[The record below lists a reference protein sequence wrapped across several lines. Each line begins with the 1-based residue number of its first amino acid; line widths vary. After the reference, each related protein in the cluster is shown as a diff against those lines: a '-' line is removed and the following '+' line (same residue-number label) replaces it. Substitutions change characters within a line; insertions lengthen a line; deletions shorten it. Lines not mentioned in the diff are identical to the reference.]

1 NLEHN
6 NITMSKFRKKKS
18 NELPAV
24 NTASLP
30 DIVFMLL
37 FFFMVVTVLR
47 DDNLLVQNKLPKADQ
62 VEKLKKDRSV
72 YIYAGKPSARY
83 QEKYGSEPK
92 IQIGD
97 KYTDLSNLKFALTE
111 ARQKLLPELQD
122 KVMVALKVDEKTNTG
137 MVTDIKQELRDLNML
152 KIIYIT
158 SPGNEINR

>member
-1 NLEHN
+1 
-6 NITMSKFRKKKS
+6 MSKFKKKKGG
-18 NELPAV
+18 EIPAV

-47 DDNLLVQNKLPKADQ
+47 EDNLLVQQKIPKADQ

-72 YIYAGKPSARY
+72 FIYAGKPSPRY
-83 QEKYGSEPK
+83 QGQYGTEGK

-97 KYTDLSNLKFALTE
+97 KYTDIKALRAALIQ
-111 ARQKLLPELQD
+111 ARAGLLPDLQSR
-122 KVMVALKVDEKTNTG
+122 VMVALKVDEETNTG
-137 MVTDIKQELRDLNML
+137 LVTDIKQELRELEMY

-158 SPGNEINR
+158 SPGNQMDE

>member
-1 NLEHN
+1 
-6 NITMSKFRKKKS
+6 MAKFTKKKDGG
-18 NELPAV
+18 LPAI

-47 DDNLLVQNKLPKADQ
+47 DDNLLVQNTLPKADQ
-62 VEKLKKDRSV
+62 VEKLQKDRSV

-83 QEKYGSEPK
+83 QDMYGTEPK

-97 KYTDLSNLKFALTE
+97 KYTDISNLKFALTE
-111 ARQKLLPELQD
+111 ARGKLRSELQD
-122 KVMVALKVDEKTNTG
+122 YVMVALKVDEETNTG

-152 KIIYIT
+152 KLIYIT
-158 SPGNEINR
+158 SPGNQLD

>member
-1 NLEHN
+1 
-6 NITMSKFRKKKS
+6 MSKFRNKKS

-47 DDNLLVQNKLPKADQ
+47 DDNLLVQNILPKADQ

-72 YIYAGKPSARY
+72 YIYAGKPSSRY
-83 QEKYGSEPK
+83 QEKYGSEAK

-97 KYTDLSNLKFALTE
+97 KYTDISNLKFALTE

-137 MVTDIKQELRDLNML
+137 LVTDIKQELRDLNML

-158 SPGNEINR
+158 TPGNEINN

>member
-1 NLEHN
+1 
-6 NITMSKFRKKKS
+6 MSKFTKKKS
-18 NELPAV
+18 GELPAV

-47 DDNLLVQNKLPKADQ
+47 KDNLLVKQNFPKADQ
-62 VEKLKKDRSV
+62 VEKLQKDRSV

-83 QEKYGSEPK
+83 SEKYGTEGR

-97 KYTDLSNLKFALTE
+97 KLADVNALQFALTE
-111 ARQKLLPELQD
+111 ERAKLLPELQNS
-122 KVMVALKVDEKTNTG
+122 VVVALKVDGETNTG
-137 MVTDIKQELRDLNML
+137 LITDIKEELRELNMV

-158 SPGNEINR
+158 TPGNAVEQ

>member
-1 NLEHN
+1 
-6 NITMSKFRKKKS
+6 MSKFTKKKS
-18 NELPAV
+18 GELPPV

-47 DDNLLVQNKLPKADQ
+47 NNNLLVKNELPKADQ

-72 YIYAGKPSARY
+72 YIFAGKPSARY
-83 QEKYGSEPK
+83 ADKYGKEGK

-97 KYTDLSNLKFALTE
+97 KYTDVSNVKFALTE

-122 KVMVALKVDEKTNTG
+122 KVMVALKVDKETNTG
-137 MVTDIKQELRDLNML
+137 LVTDIKQELRDLNML
-152 KIIYIT
+152 KLIYIAA
-158 SPGNEINR
+158 PGTEIGK

>member
-1 NLEHN
+1 
-6 NITMSKFRKKKS
+6 MSKFRKKKN

-47 DDNLLVQNKLPKADQ
+47 DDNLLVQNQLPKADQ

-72 YIYAGKPSARY
+72 YIYAGKPSSRY
-83 QEKYGSEPK
+83 QEKYGTEPK

>member
-1 NLEHN
+1 
-6 NITMSKFRKKKS
+6 MSKFTKKKS
-18 NELPAV
+18 SEVPAV

-47 DDNLLVQNKLPKADQ
+47 EDNLLVQNILPKADQ
-62 VEKLKKDRSV
+62 VEKLQKDRAV
-72 YIYAGKPSARY
+72 YIYAGKPSKRY
-83 QEKYGSEPK
+83 QEKYGSEGK

-97 KYTDLSNLKFALTE
+97 KYTDVTNIKFALTE
-111 ARQKLLPELQD
+111 LRAKLRPELQD

-137 MVTDIKQELRDLNML
+137 LVSDIKQELRELNML

-158 SPGNEINR
+158 TPGNETQN

>member
-1 NLEHN
+1 
-6 NITMSKFRKKKS
+6 MSKFKKKKGG
-18 NELPAV
+18 EIPAV

-47 DDNLLVQNKLPKADQ
+47 EDNLLVQQKIPKADQ

-72 YIYAGKPSARY
+72 FIYAGKPSPRY
-83 QEKYGSEPK
+83 QSQYGTDGK

-97 KYTDLSNLKFALTE
+97 KYTDIKALRPALIQ
-111 ARQKLLPELQD
+111 ARAGLLPDLQSR
-122 KVMVALKVDEKTNTG
+122 VMVALKVDEETNTG
-137 MVTDIKQELRDLNML
+137 LVTDIKQELRELEMY

-158 SPGNEINR
+158 SPGNQMDE

>member
-1 NLEHN
+1 
-6 NITMSKFRKKKS
+6 MSKFKKKKGGD
-18 NELPAV
+18 LPPV

-47 DDNLLVQNKLPKADQ
+47 NNDLMIKNELPKADE

-72 YIYAGKPSARY
+72 FIFAGKPSKNY
-83 QEKYGSEPK
+83 QAKYGTESK

-97 KYTDLSNLKFALTE
+97 KFTDVSSLQFALTE
-111 ARQKLLPELQD
+111 ARQKLRPELQD
-122 KVMVALKVDEKTNTG
+122 YVVVALKVDKETNTG
-137 MVTDIKQELRDLNML
+137 LVTDIKEELRELNMV

-158 SPGNEINR
+158 APGSEIDN

>member
-1 NLEHN
+1 
-6 NITMSKFRKKKS
+6 MSKFTKKKS
-18 NELPAV
+18 SEVPAV

-47 DDNLLVQNKLPKADQ
+47 EDNLLVQNILPKADQ
-62 VEKLKKDRSV
+62 VEKLQKDRAI
-72 YIYAGKPSARY
+72 YIYAGKPSSRY
-83 QEKYGSEPK
+83 QDKYGTEGK

-97 KYTDLSNLKFALTE
+97 KYTDVTNIKFALTE
-111 ARQKLLPELQD
+111 LRAKLRPELQD

-137 MVTDIKQELRDLNML
+137 LISDIKQELRELNML

-158 SPGNEINR
+158 TPGNETQN

>member
-1 NLEHN
+1 
-6 NITMSKFRKKKS
+6 MAKFRKKKG

-137 MVTDIKQELRDLNML
+137 MVTDIKQELRDINML

-158 SPGNEINR
+158 TPGNELN

>member
-1 NLEHN
+1 
-6 NITMSKFRKKKS
+6 MSKFTKKKS
-18 NELPAV
+18 SEVPAV

-47 DDNLLVQNKLPKADQ
+47 DDNLLVQNTLPKADQ
-62 VEKLKKDRSV
+62 VEKLQKDRSV

-83 QEKYGSEPK
+83 QDKYGKEGK

-97 KYTDLSNLKFALTE
+97 KYTDVTNLKFALTE

-122 KVMVALKVDEKTNTG
+122 RVMVALKVDEQTNTG
-137 MVTDIKQELRDLNML
+137 LVTDIKQELRDLNML

-158 SPGNEINR
+158 SPGNEVDN